1 MQTEVRQMAYVIVQH
16 KVQDYA
22 KWKPMY
28 DEHQS
33 TRKTYGIRCEQLFR
47 SADDPNDLTILFE
60 VSDLKKAREFT
71 QSDDLKRVMQ
81 QAGVMG
87 TPNLQFLEEVETRE
101 LVKTSM

>member
-1 MQTEVRQMAYVIVQH
+1 MPYLIVQH

-33 TRKTYGIRCEQLFR
+33 TRKANGIRCEQLFQ
-47 SADDPNDLTILFE
+47 SADDPSDLTILFD
-60 VSDLKKAREFT
+60 VSDIERAREFT
-71 QSDDLKRVMQ
+71 QSEDLKNIMQ
-81 QAGVMG
+81 KAGVIGMP
-87 TPNLQFLEEVETRE
+87 TFSFLEEVETRE